1 MESGFFVITVLTF
14 HRFHEVSLGYLYSVM
29 QGAIKRGEDF
39 ISTYCGGILEMSLLF
54 YLRGLEL

>member
-1 MESGFFVITVLTF
+1 
-14 HRFHEVSLGYLYSVM
+14 M